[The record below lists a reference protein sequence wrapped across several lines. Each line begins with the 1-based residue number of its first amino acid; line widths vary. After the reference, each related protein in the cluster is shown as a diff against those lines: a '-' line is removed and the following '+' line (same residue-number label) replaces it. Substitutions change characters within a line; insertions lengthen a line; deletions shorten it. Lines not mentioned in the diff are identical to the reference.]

1 MRRKVPMTSYFSK
14 WVQKRV
20 DIEPFEPGVYHY
32 LAPDDDP
39 IPYRLHL
46 RIEGEDH
53 SMLIVNAAT
62 ILHLNQTATAY
73 ALQLVQG
80 SSADDAAVA
89 ISRRFRVS
97 KRQARDD
104 YDDFRQKIL
113 TLATN
118 PDVDPVLFLDL
129 DRATP
134 FADTPSAPYRLDIA
148 LTYTT
153 NPDGEQDPLARARVD
168 RECSTSEW
176 KSVLDKAWGAGIPH
190 VTFTGGEPTR
200 RDDLVELVE
209 YAETLG
215 QVTGVLT
222 DGRRLSD
229 KSLVDGLSQAG
240 LDHFLIVL
248 VPDDQDCLDGIKN
261 ALASDVFTAI
271 HISYKSDFEAEVEN
285 WLRRFSDMGVQAIS
299 LSGADDPS
307 DLTGRLADLREHIAD
322 LGMDLIWDLPVP
334 YSHVNPISQ
343 EITDAPQGA
352 GRAWLYVEP
361 DGDVLPAQGID
372 KIIGNF
378 LRDPWEEIWKSAQ
391 EP

>member
-1 MRRKVPMTSYFSK
+1 MTSYFSK
-14 WVQKRV
+14 WVEKRV
-20 DIEPFEPGVYHY
+20 DSEPFEPGVYHY

-46 RIEGEDH
+46 RVEEGDH

-62 ILHLNQTATAY
+62 ILHLNASATAH

-80 SSADDAAVA
+80 ATADEAAVA

-97 KRQARDD
+97 KGQARDD
-104 YDDFRQKIL
+104 YDEFRQKIL

-129 DRATP
+129 DRSIP
-134 FADTPSAPYRLDIA
+134 YSDTPSAPYRLDLA
-148 LTYTT
+148 LTYST
-153 NPDGEQDPLARARVD
+153 NPDGELDPLARARVD
-168 RECSTSEW
+168 RELETDEW
-176 KSVLDKAWGAGIPH
+176 KKILQITWAAGIPH

-200 RDDLVELVE
+200 REDLVELVE
-209 YAETLG
+209 FAEKQG

-229 KSLVDGLSQAG
+229 NSLVESLSQAG

-248 VPDDQDCLDGIKN
+248 IPDDADSLSGIKN

-271 HISYKSDFEAEVEN
+271 HLTLNAELQNEAVS
-285 WLRRFSDMGVQAIS
+285 WVRRFAEMGVQAIS
-299 LSGADDPS
+299 LSGDDDPT
-307 DLTGRLADLREHIAD
+307 DLTGKMAQLREFIAD

-334 YSHVNPISQ
+334 YSHINPISQ
-343 EITDAPQGA
+343 EVADAQPGT

-361 DGDVLPAQGID
+361 DGDVLPGQGID
-372 KIIGNF
+372 KILGNF

-391 EP
+391 EISG

>member
-1 MRRKVPMTSYFSK
+1 MTSYFSK
-14 WVQKRV
+14 WVEKRV
-20 DIEPFEPGVYHY
+20 DSEPFEPGVYHY

-46 RIEGEDH
+46 RVEEGDH

-62 ILHLNQTATAY
+62 ILHLNASATAH

-80 SSADDAAVA
+80 ATADEAAVA
-89 ISRRFRVS
+89 ISRRFRVN
-97 KRQARDD
+97 KGQARED
-104 YDDFRQKIL
+104 YDEFRQKIL

-129 DRATP
+129 DRSIP
-134 FADTPSAPYRLDIA
+134 YSDTPSAPYRLDLA
-148 LTYTT
+148 LTYST
-153 NPDGEQDPLARARVD
+153 NPDGGLDPLARARVD
-168 RECSTSEW
+168 RELETDEW
-176 KSVLDKAWGAGIPH
+176 KKILQITWAAGIPH

-200 RDDLVELVE
+200 REDLVELVE
-209 YAETLG
+209 FAEKQG

-229 KSLVDGLSQAG
+229 NSLVESLSQAG

-248 VPDDQDCLDGIKN
+248 IPDDADSLSGIKN

-271 HISYKSDFEAEVEN
+271 HLTLNAELQNEAVS
-285 WLRRFSDMGVQAIS
+285 WVRRFAEMGVQAIS
-299 LSGADDPS
+299 LSGDDDPT
-307 DLTGRLADLREHIAD
+307 DLTGKMAQLREFIAD

-334 YSHVNPISQ
+334 YSHINPISQ
-343 EITDAPQGA
+343 EVADAQPGT

-361 DGDVLPAQGID
+361 DGDVLPGQGID
-372 KIIGNF
+372 KILGNF

-391 EP
+391 EISG

>member
-1 MRRKVPMTSYFSK
+1 MTSYFSK
-14 WVQKRV
+14 WVDKRV
-20 DIEPFEPGVYHY
+20 DTEPFKPGVYHY

-46 RIEGEDH
+46 RIEDGDH

-62 ILHLNQTATAY
+62 ILHLNATATAH

-80 SSADDAAVA
+80 AAADEAANA

-97 KRQARDD
+97 KGQAREDFD
-104 YDDFRQKIL
+104 EFRQKIL

-129 DRATP
+129 DRSIP
-134 FADTPSAPYRLDIA
+134 YSDTPSAPYRLDVA
-148 LTYTT
+148 LTYST
-153 NPDGEQDPLARARVD
+153 NPDGELDPLARARVD
-168 RECSTSEW
+168 RELETEEW
-176 KSVLDKAWGAGIPH
+176 KKVLENAWAAGIPH
-190 VTFTGGEPTR
+190 ITFTGGEPTR

-209 YAETLG
+209 FAELQG

-229 KSLVDGLSQAG
+229 NAVVEALSQAG
-240 LDHFLIVL
+240 LDHFLIVFI
-248 VPDDQDCLDGIKN
+248 PDDAASLTGIKN

-271 HISYKSDFEAEVEN
+271 HLTLNADFENQAVE

-299 LSGADDPS
+299 ISGEDDPT
-307 DLTGRLADLREHIAD
+307 DLTGNLSELREIIAD
-322 LGMDLIWDLPVP
+322 MGMDLIWDLPVP

-343 EITDAPQGA
+343 EVADAQPGT

-361 DGDVLPAQGID
+361 DGDVLPGQGVD
-372 KIIGNF
+372 KILGNF
-378 LRDPWEEIWKSAQ
+378 LRDPWESIWKAAQ
-391 EP
+391 EYMD